1 MKQLTIKNKEVGA
14 GQRVFIIAEVAQAHD
29 GSLGTAHAFIDAV
42 ADAGVDAIKFQTHIA
57 SAESTY
63 GEPWRVK
70 FSKQDKTRYEY
81 WQRMEF
87 TTAQWL
93 GLFQHA
99 EERGITFLSSPF
111 SVEAVDLLSEIG
123 VSAWKIASGEVGNG
137 ILLDRICETGLPVL
151 LSSGMSSI
159 VEVDRATSVLQ
170 ESSIPFA
177 VFQCSSYYPC
187 PPEKIGLNMIDF
199 FRERYGCPV
208 GLSDHSGTIYPSLSA
223 TTLGAELLE
232 IHVTFSRH
240 MFGPDVPSSV
250 TIDELGSLV
259 EGVRFIEKMLKN
271 PVDKEKLAEDL
282 EPMRDLFTKS
292 VVAAVDL
299 QVGTILQRRHLT
311 VKKPGIGI
319 PAEKLF
325 DLIGCSLY
333 NDIPK
338 DRIIVEKDIN
348 WERK

>member
-1 MKQLTIKNKEVGA
+1 
-14 GQRVFIIAEVAQAHD
+14 
-29 GSLGTAHAFIDAV
+29 
-42 ADAGVDAIKFQTHIA
+42 
-57 SAESTY
+57 
-63 GEPWRVK
+63 
-70 FSKQDKTRYEY
+70 
-81 WQRMEF
+81 
-87 TTAQWL
+87 
-93 GLFQHA
+93 
-99 EERGITFLSSPF
+99 
-111 SVEAVDLLSEIG
+111 
-123 VSAWKIASGEVGNG
+123 
-137 ILLDRICETGLPVL
+137 
-151 LSSGMSSI
+151 
-159 VEVDRATSVLQ
+159 
-170 ESSIPFA
+170 
-177 VFQCSSYYPC
+177 
-187 PPEKIGLNMIDF
+187 MIDF